1 MFDALSARFAKTF
14 GNLRSK
20 GRITSSD
27 IDAVLVEITSAL
39 LEADVSKEVVDLF
52 TERIGA
58 QASVLLPTLQAGTN
72 QAQAIFDV
80 VNAELIKILGTEGR
94 RIRFAK
100 NPPTVIMLAG
110 LQGAGKTTLAA
121 KLAKFYK
128 DQGNTPLL
136 VAADLQ
142 RPNAVTQLQVLGEQ
156 IGVSV
161 FAPEIGNGTGN
172 AVQVARDGVLF
183 ANSKLHNMVI
193 VDTAGRL
200 GVDDELMDEAIAIR
214 DQIAPHEILFVI
226 DAMIGQSAISTARAF
241 EQGVGFDG
249 LVLTKLDGDARG
261 GAALSITEIIKRPI
275 MFVSTG
281 EKIDDFDLFYPD
293 RMASRILGLG
303 DVATLAEQAKKAL
316 NPETSAKLEEK
327 FARGDDFTLED
338 FLLQLEA
345 MANMGSM
352 GKLLA
357 MLPGAASMKKQIEN
371 FDESEIVRTKA
382 IVQSMTPQ
390 ERRDVKVLNGT
401 RRARIARGSGR
412 EVSEVNS
419 LVERFS
425 AAQKAM
431 KQMRT
436 GSLPSGMPAGMNT
449 AMSGIP
455 LAKAAVVHK
464 KKSKSGNPAKRAA
477 EERG

>member
-20 GRITSSD
+20 GKISASD
-27 IDAVLVEITSAL
+27 VDSVIDEITSAL
-39 LEADVSKEVVDLF
+39 LEADVAKEVVDLF
-52 TERIGA
+52 TDRIRI
-58 QASVLLPTLQAGTN
+58 QANTLLPTLQAGSN

-80 VNAELIKILGTEGR
+80 VNSELITILGTESR
-94 RIRFAK
+94 RIRFSK
-100 NPPTVIMLAG
+100 NPPTVLMLAG

-156 IGVSV
+156 IGVPV
-161 FAPEIGNGTGN
+161 FAPELGNGSGS
-172 AVQVARDGVLF
+172 AVQVARDGLTF
-183 ANSKLHNMVI
+183 AKSKVHNMVI

-200 GVDDELMDEAIAIR
+200 GVDDELMDEAISIR
-214 DQIAPHEILFVI
+214 DEIKPHEILFVI
-226 DAMIGQSAISTARAF
+226 DAMIGQSAIATARAF
-241 EQGVGFDG
+241 DKGVGFDG

-281 EKIDDFDLFYPD
+281 EKISDFDLFHPD

-338 FLLQLEA
+338 FLEQLEA

-352 GKLLA
+352 GKLLS

-382 IVQSMTPQ
+382 IVQSMTPR
-390 ERRDVKVLNGT
+390 ERRDVKLLNGT
-401 RRARIARGSGR
+401 RRSRIALGSGR
-412 EVSEVNS
+412 AVSEVNS
-419 LVERFS
+419 LVERFT

-431 KQMRT
+431 KLMRS
-436 GSLPSGMPAGMNT
+436 GSLPAGMPPGMGAGMGH
-449 AMSGIP
+449 MPI
-455 LAKAAVVHK
+455 AKAPVVHK